1 MTNIIEQAKI
11 AQVQTAID
19 TYLKAVRDNDLLLL
33 RSLFDPSANVAHY
46 HVKKDAVV
54 SNSLDA
60 FIDVIKSLHT
70 KFSNAEERAEGVHI
84 RIVGHLASVELDFC
98 FIMGDNQMRGTDL
111 FNFAFQG
118 GRWVIIHKSYW
129 L

>member
-1 MTNIIEQAKI
+1 MNTNSEETK
-11 AQVQTAID
+11 VGEVRSAIN
-19 TYLKAVRDNDLLLL
+19 TYLKAVKENDLVLL

-54 SNSLDA
+54 TNSLDS
-60 FIDVIKSLHT
+60 FIGVIESLHA
-70 KFSNAEERAEGVHI
+70 KFSNAEERGETMNV

-98 FIMGDNQMRGTDL
+98 FVMGENELRGTDL

-118 GRWVIIHKSYW
+118 GRWLIIHKSYW